1 MGVLGRRQQGL
12 LTQKAQQGLRLD
24 NFITKFQGFAL
35 LAALFSLRMC
45 IPTRVVSPAV
55 TSTAGFLRA
64 NIARMNKVLTRYKH
78 TNKTQSR
85 PNPLSQQ
92 QQRRFTSMKPT
103 NVTNSCKSGCKE
115 TPACPVVTYLSI
127 ISVFS
132 LIMLTNYQHSPTLHP
147 QSR

>member
-1 MGVLGRRQQGL
+1 MGVMGRRQQGL
-12 LTQKAQQGLRLD
+12 LTQKAQQGLKLD
-24 NFITKFQGFAL
+24 TFITKLQGFQF
-35 LAALFSLRMC
+35 LAALFSPRMC

-64 NIARMNKVLTRYKH
+64 NIARMNK
-78 TNKTQSR
+78 SR

-103 NVTNSCKSGCKE
+103 NVTNSCRSGCKE

-132 LIMLTNYQHSPTLHP
+132 LIMLTNFQHSPSLHP

>member
-1 MGVLGRRQQGL
+1 MGVVVLGRRQQGL
-12 LTQKAQQGLRLD
+12 LTQKAQQRLKLD
-24 NFITKFQGFAL
+24 TIITQFQGFAL

-64 NIARMNKVLTRYKH
+64 NIARMNK
-78 TNKTQSR
+78 SR

-103 NVTNSCKSGCKE
+103 NVTNSCKSGCKFFRE

-132 LIMLTNYQHSPTLHP
+132 LVMLTNFQHSPTLHP

>member
-1 MGVLGRRQQGL
+1 MGGL
-12 LTQKAQQGLRLD
+12 LTQKAQQRLKLD
-24 NFITKFQGFAL
+24 TITFIIQFQGFAL

-64 NIARMNKVLTRYKH
+64 NIARMNKG
-78 TNKTQSR
+78 R

-103 NVTNSCKSGCKE
+103 NVANSCKSGCKE

-132 LIMLTNYQHSPTLHP
+132 LVMLTNFQVAN
-147 QSR
+147 QSSHATFLIIICLKMSWSY

>member
-1 MGVLGRRQQGL
+1 MGGLLGLRQQGL
-12 LTQKAQQGLRLD
+12 LTQKAQQKLKLD
-24 NFITKFQGFAL
+24 TFITKFQGFEL

-64 NIARMNKVLTRYKH
+64 NIARMNK
-78 TNKTQSR
+78 SR

-103 NVTNSCKSGCKE
+103 NVTNTCKPGCKE

-127 ISVFS
+127 ISVFY
-132 LIMLTNYQHSPTLHP
+132 LIMLTNFQHSPTLHP

>member
-1 MGVLGRRQQGL
+1 MGGL
-12 LTQKAQQGLRLD
+12 HTQKAQQGLKLD
-24 NFITKFQGFAL
+24 TFITKIPRICTFASSFQPKDVYPDSRCL
-35 LAALFSLRMC
+35 TCSNIHC
-45 IPTRVVSPAV
+45 
-55 TSTAGFLRA
+55 FLRA
-64 NIARMNKVLTRYKH
+64 NIARMNK
-78 TNKTQSR
+78 SR

-132 LIMLTNYQHSPTLHP
+132 LVMLTNFQHSPTLHP